1 MNGAEEFHAM
11 NPTVVMV
18 SSQERVKCT
27 RPLYGSP
34 KSRET
39 DLAHRGAFIKWKV
52 VASNFDVKSWIMVVM
67 NRSHALGSFAA
78 VVLSDHTVIM
88 SCLQGCRIT
97 LCLALRSVQ
106 TGVLIEILLDFSKQ
120 FRVAAQKKSVELRLL
135 DFSKQFRV
143 AAQKKS
149 VALRLLDFSKQ
160 FRVAAQKKSVTLRR
174 AVHILRQWRFSRTW
188 T

>member
-1 MNGAEEFHAM
+1 M

-18 SSQERVKCT
+18 SSQGRVKCT

-39 DLAHRGAFIKWKV
+39 DLAHRGAFIKCKV

-78 VVLSDHTVIM
+78 VATSDHTVIM

-106 TGVLIEILLDFSKQ
+106 TGVLIEILLDFSAT
-120 FRVAAQKKSVELRLL
+120 VLWRLETY
-135 DFSKQFRV
+135 S
-143 AAQKKS
+143 AS
-149 VALRLLDFSKQ
+149 NSALRPRRNQ
-160 FRVAAQKKSVTLRR
+160 LR
-174 AVHILRQWRFSRTW
+174 
-188 T
+188 